1 MSINVN
7 GWQSSHLLLRGI
19 KIWMFVCQGWYLW
32 ATQAFR
38 CSIKKKSILNDLHCW
53 NWCKYS
59 LNVMNFQCVPAA
71 VVGCVIC
78 FIAALSPASAS
89 FLKQNKPSVN
99 PWAFLLRALK
109 NIAKSKKRKCFQ
121 QGLQHSLWFD
131 NLYSGLLI
139 CCCSLKCRDR
149 SVSTGWAAVAV
160 PCDNAISRN
169 NLNAERENAEQ
180 DD

>member
-7 GWQSSHLLLRGI
+7 DWQSSHLLLTAI

-32 ATQAFR
+32 TTQAFR
-38 CSIKKKSILNDLHCW
+38 CSIKKKSILNGLNCW

-71 VVGCVIC
+71 VVGYMIP
-78 FIAALSPASAS
+78 FTAPLSPVSAT
-89 FLKQNKPSVN
+89 FLNQNKQSVY
-99 PWAFLLRALK
+99 PRAFLLPALK

-121 QGLQHSLWFD
+121 QGLQSSLWDD

-139 CCCSLKCRDR
+139 LCCSLKCRDTE
-149 SVSTGWAAVAV
+149 V
-160 PCDNAISRN
+160 
-169 NLNAERENAEQ
+169 
-180 DD
+180 